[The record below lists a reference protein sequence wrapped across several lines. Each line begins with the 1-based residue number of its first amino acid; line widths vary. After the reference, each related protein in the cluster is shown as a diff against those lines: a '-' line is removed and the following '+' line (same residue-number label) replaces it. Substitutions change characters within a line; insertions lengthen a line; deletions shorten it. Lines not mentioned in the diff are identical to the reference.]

1 MTVDAILSTFLS
13 SFLLPVLY
21 FFQGKTDNIDTL
33 QFDAFIIDTCNIYTL
48 NIDIFNIETLHID
61 TFNNDTFKF
70 DIFNIDT
77 LNTDILIGRY

>member
-1 MTVDAILSTFLS
+1 MFNHRQIKSVINLYFY
-13 SFLLPVLY
+13 LY

-48 NIDIFNIETLHID
+48 NIDIFNIETLHIH
-61 TFNNDTFKF
+61 TYNTDTFKF